1 MGRRRKRG
9 KKPGK
14 AEAWESFAASR
25 EGRVVRNKR
34 DKPARIDLPHEE
46 WTLSLDTYVVST
58 GNSSQ
63 TFTRV
68 RCPYAA
74 ASDFRCKVRK
84 SHPFAFIGRLF
95 GLRDLSMGR
104 GEFDRRF
111 LVYSDSEG
119 QARSFLL
126 GTRVEQLLLMEP
138 KIRLDVKPLE
148 RKHRKRVGD
157 GIRQV
162 VVWTG
167 GDVREGEKLAHMVD
181 LCAAVV
187 DQLARLGVAAE
198 EPVELEW

>member
-1 MGRRRKRG
+1 
-9 KKPGK
+9 
-14 AEAWESFAASR
+14 
-25 EGRVVRNKR
+25 
-34 DKPARIDLPHEE
+34 
-46 WTLSLDTYVVST
+46 
-58 GNSSQ
+58 
-63 TFTRV
+63 
-68 RCPYAA
+68 
-74 ASDFRCKVRK
+74 
-84 SHPFAFIGRLF
+84 
-95 GLRDLSMGR
+95 
-104 GEFDRRF
+104 
-111 LVYSDSEG
+111 
-119 QARSFLL
+119 
-126 GTRVEQLLLMEP
+126 MEP